1 MGQKTFFTLFPPI
14 LVLELSRFQF
24 NHVTKQ
30 VEKVHDQMNFDLELY
45 VDRYLEENKKESIKR
60 KMEVDKLRNKIRELN
75 TRLER

>member
-1 MGQKTFFTLFPPI
+1 M
-14 LVLELSRFQF
+14 
-24 NHVTKQ
+24 TKQ